1 MRMAIVEVVGC
12 LIREIATS
20 DEGDQEARERQ
31 INNLFDLLTE
41 RLLDL
46 SSYVRA
52 KVITTLSKL
61 CDLQVKFPKHRLHM
75 TEMTI
80 ASLEDK
86 GSSVRRQAIALLT
99 KLILT
104 HPYGLMHGGLLK
116 LEEWEDRY
124 QSVCKELEAIALKEM
139 ERPAGEADGEESGS
153 GSEEEESEEEA
164 NGENEREQEPAGTSD
179 TDEPITSSPMKAARK
194 RIRCV
199 DQSWSVIKI

>member
-1 MRMAIVEVVGC
+1 MRMAIVEVIGC
-12 LIREIATS
+12 LVREIATS
-20 DEGDQEARERQ
+20 DEGDQEAREKQ

-61 CDLQVKFPKHRLHM
+61 CELQVKFPKQRLHI

-104 HPYGLMHGGLLK
+104 HPYGMMHGGLLK
-116 LEEWEDRY
+116 LEDWEERY
-124 QSVCKELEAIALKEM
+124 QSVCKELETLGSKEM
-139 ERPAGEADGEESGS
+139 ERPEGEADEEES
-153 GSEEEESEEEA
+153 GSEEEEEEEEDDEA
-164 NGENEREQEPAGTSD
+164 EDEQEQEQAGTSD
-179 TDEPITSSPMKAARK
+179 TDQPITSSPMKAARK
-194 RIRCV
+194 RMR
-199 DQSWSVIKI
+199 